1 MDITTVLLGTFG
13 EIIKPYGVPVVIICL
28 GTFAIVS
35 LVSFILKKY
44 NEKKGTALALHSW
57 VKAVSTFGVSAVYSA
72 IAMLVRREEFDIQI
86 FLGTVISL
94 AALASSA
101 YEIVIKYFIK
111 WAKDFV
117 TKYDSDGN
125 AKDKTP
131 PPFA

>member
-28 GTFAIVS
+28 GTYAIVS

-44 NEKKGTALALHSW
+44 NEKKGTTLSLHSW
-57 VKAVSTFGVSAVYSA
+57 VKAVSTFGVAGVYTLVS
-72 IAMLVRREEFDIQI
+72 MLVKREIFDVQI

-94 AALASSA
+94 AAFASSA

-111 WAKDFV
+111 WAKDMIA
-117 TKYDSDGN
+117 KYD
-125 AKDKTP
+125 DKGEKPT
-131 PPFA
+131 A